1 MPSLFDDPHAPTL
14 NPDAQTV
21 LDALCFLQSPINI
34 TRLAEFLGDHP
45 TARGTHFHGPE
56 LRRLLGELHAAKRVG
71 NTAQGQWFA
80 PPEVACTKAP
90 TRPAASVFSNSTG
103 TSQVAILRPLR
114 RDSARSAA

>member
-56 LRRLLGELHAAKRVG
+56 LRRLLGELHAASSTASAASAARASLRVG
-71 NTAQGQWFA
+71 
-80 PPEVACTKAP
+80 
-90 TRPAASVFSNSTG
+90 RAAGCVLIGGS
-103 TSQVAILRPLR
+103 
-114 RDSARSAA
+114 